1 MAPDSPYPGELQA
14 TSGNL
19 KAILDQ
25 LFGIKIRDVDRDIED
40 VPSLHGDL
48 WLDNDGCLNP
58 EIAKEYQ
65 ERLSLGALPKVDEN
79 GIKSCIEPAIRS
91 RLGKRMRVSLLG
103 KNTENER
110 LYLHEALVRLAEGH
124 HPASWAG

>member
-1 MAPDSPYPGELQA
+1 MQEV
-14 TSGNL
+14 
-19 KAILDQ
+19 LDQ

-65 ERLSLGALPKVDEN
+65 ERYAKSSAHMSRAFLKGAALRASKCIAAVLPLLNEQSEAPVTT
-79 GIKSCIEPAIRS
+79 SQAIVLFSNPRHS
-91 RLGKRMRVSLLG
+91 MVTVS
-103 KNTENER
+103 
-110 LYLHEALVRLAEGH
+110 
-124 HPASWAG
+124 